1 MKTLR
6 VSVRAFHAAIDKVR
20 VSGNSCGGEVT
31 CVVRAPPV
39 GLGYP
44 VFDKLEAE
52 LAKALMSLP
61 ATKVGKTC
69 GTPQFLPLFP
79 EHVIIVGAC
88 RAGNVP
94 MRVPAVNIC
103 LAYLRSGSCF
113 GS

>member
-1 MKTLR
+1 MVVNCTSR
-6 VSVRAFHAAIDKVR
+6 RPHRRAISDNYRHTVDSVSPHCPTAIDKVR

-61 ATKVGKTC
+61 ATKAR
-69 GTPQFLPLFP
+69 
-79 EHVIIVGAC
+79 AC
-88 RAGNVP
+88 SPCPAALCNVT
-94 MRVPAVNIC
+94 R
-103 LAYLRSGSCF
+103 LRTAC
-113 GS
+113 